1 MGSPEPER
9 NTLTSHT
16 RTSDPNPRR
25 SPYMRCRNP
34 DTTASVTI
42 ITAMPNAVE
51 TVAMRIM
58 IRAREARPLRAVR
71 SANMYSKL
79 MGRHISL

>member
-1 MGSPEPER
+1 MLQLLQLAQDYSSYDNSFVGGGFSTSGSI
-9 NTLTSHT
+9 LL
-16 RTSDPNPRR
+16 
-25 SPYMRCRNP
+25 M
-34 DTTASVTI
+34 VI